1 MSARIRM
8 RVLRVPCEKVGV
20 ADPWAF
26 SEAHESEFPA
36 LGTCPYF
43 AVAPTVRPFIDY
55 VLRDQISDAQ
65 SFGKTRSLTP
75 AEKRRYGPA
84 FRRLFPEI
92 SMDDVRHVEC
102 CVYSGCAAPE
112 YYDEGM

>member
-36 LGTCPYF
+36 WGTCPYF
-43 AVAPTVRPFIDY
+43 AAAPTVRPFIDY
-55 VLRDQISDAQ
+55 VLFEQISDAQ
-65 SFGKTRSLTP
+65 SFGRTRSLTYLP
-75 AEKRRYGPA
+75 VALTPTLSPHTPRWA
-84 FRRLFPEI
+84 FT
-92 SMDDVRHVEC
+92 
-102 CVYSGCAAPE
+102 CAVCNPSQ
-112 YYDEGM
+112 